1 MGARACC
8 YARTMQTWLRVA
20 AAGAVVGL
28 GAWAGRAAAGGGG
41 AGTSGD
47 GTSITVWRT
56 GAVGGLGYGGVPTS
70 GGAYVVEHR
79 TMDVPASGELRLPGV
94 STMIDVATVQLRS
107 VTDPAGTS
115 VLEQRIVAGGATP
128 DALLGRR
135 LGKSITVVTDHGEI
149 SGTLRAFD
157 ENTIV
162 IEVGSG
168 KDAAVEILRR
178 GEHVVD
184 IKMPLDQPVLDQP
197 TLVWRVSA
205 AKPGPQAVEIS
216 YRTDGLAWEPDYSA
230 VLDDAKNTI
239 DFSAWATVTNGTGAE
254 FTDVELA
261 LASGDAGAGAAAA
274 AGGAPATHGTDT
286 TFKVPRR
293 VHVGAGETI
302 QVELAPAKKSVP
314 ARKVIVVEPA
324 PDQSAS
330 FQAYPAQDCYAYA
343 PPGQGAKADVAL
355 EIDTTGG
362 QALPEG
368 RVRLMRKSG
377 DKLEVGGEDVLRVNA
392 AQSTARIRLAAAS
405 DIVSEQRQVDCRF
418 DDHARQLHEKIEV
431 KVENHGKAASDVVL
445 RTFMYRWPMWKM
457 EAEDEKGTKA
467 GPQVQEYKVHLPA
480 GGSKTLSYAVV
491 YSW

>member
-1 MGARACC
+1 
-8 YARTMQTWLRVA
+8 MQTWLRVA

-28 GAWAGRAAAGGGG
+28 GAWAGHAFASGGTP
-41 AGTSGD
+41 AD
-47 GTSITVWRT
+47 GTAITVWRT
-56 GAVGGLGYGGVPTS
+56 GATGGLGYGGVPTS

-79 TMDVPASGELRLPGV
+79 TMDVPATGELRLPGV

-107 VTDPAGTS
+107 VSDPAGTS

-135 LGKSITVVTDHGEI
+135 IGKSITVVTDHGEV

-157 ENTIV
+157 ADTIV
-162 IEVGSG
+162 VEVGSG

-178 GEHVVD
+178 GDHVVD
-184 IKMPLDQPVLDQP
+184 IKMPLDQPVMDQP

-239 DFSAWATVTNGTGAE
+239 DFSAWATVTNQTGAE
-254 FTDVELA
+254 FKDVELA
-261 LASGDAGAGAAAA
+261 LASGDAGAVAGAT
-274 AGGAPATHGTDT
+274 PTPPHGPDA

-302 QVELAPAKKSVP
+302 QVELAPAKKAVP
-314 ARKVIVVEPA
+314 AKKVIVVEPA

-343 PPGQGAKADVAL
+343 PPGQGAKADVSL
-355 EIDTTGG
+355 EIDTTGA
-362 QALPEG
+362 QTLPEG
-368 RVRLMRKSG
+368 RVRLMRKNG

-392 AQSTARIRLAAAS
+392 ATSTARIRLATAS
-405 DIVSEQRQVDCRF
+405 DIASEQRQVDCRF
-418 DDHARQLHEKIEV
+418 DEHARQLHEKIEV
-431 KVENHGKAASDVVL
+431 KVENHGKAAADIVL

-457 EAEDEKGTKA
+457 ESEDEKGTKA
-467 GPQVQEYKVHLPA
+467 GAQVQEYKVHLAPGA
-480 GGSKTLSYAVV
+480 AKTLNYAVV

>member
-1 MGARACC
+1 
-8 YARTMQTWLRVA
+8 MQTWLRVA

-28 GAWAGRAAAGGGG
+28 GVWAGRAAAGGGTP
-41 AGTSGD
+41 AD
-47 GTSITVWRT
+47 GTAITVWRT
-56 GAVGGLGYGGVPTS
+56 GAVGGLGYGGVPTT

-94 STMIDVATVQLRS
+94 STMIDSATVQMRS

-115 VLEQRIVAGGATP
+115 VVEQRIVAGGATP

-135 LGKSITVVTDHGEI
+135 IGKSITVVTDHGEVA
-149 SGTLRAFD
+149 GTLRAFD
-157 ENTIV
+157 ADTIV
-162 IEVGSG
+162 VEVGSG
-168 KDAAVEILRR
+168 KDTTVEILRR
-178 GEHVVD
+178 GEHVID
-184 IKMPLDQPVLDQP
+184 IKMPLDAPVLDQP

-205 AKPGPQAVEIS
+205 AKPGPQALEIS

-230 VLDDAKNTI
+230 VLDDTKNTI
-239 DFSAWATVTNGTGAE
+239 DFSAWATVSNQTGAE
-254 FTDVELA
+254 FKDVELA
-261 LASGDAGAGAAAA
+261 LASGDAGAGGAGTAAT
-274 AGGAPATHGTDT
+274 ATHEQDA

-302 QVELAPAKKSVP
+302 QVELSPAKKSVP
-314 ARKVIVVEPA
+314 ARKVIVVEPT

-343 PPGQGAKADVAL
+343 PPGQGAKADIAF
-355 EIDTTGG
+355 EIDTSGG

-392 AQSTARIRLAAAS
+392 ATSTARIRLASAT
-405 DIVSEQRQVDCRF
+405 DIASEQRQVDCRF
-418 DDHARQLHEKIEV
+418 DDHARQLHERIEV
-431 KVENHGKAASDVVL
+431 KVENHGKAAADVVL
-445 RTFMYRWPMWKM
+445 RAFMYRWPMWKM

-467 GPQVQEYKVHLPA
+467 GPQVQEYRVHLA
-480 GGSKTLSYAVV
+480 GGGAKTLTYSVV